1 MPKSAQNVAIDG
13 LSRRASSKS
22 SRASH
27 LYMLKREARR
37 IREEHA
43 AGRISAEDAATMLR
57 QLHSSSVP
65 SFFKSS
71 TDKAPA

>member
-1 MPKSAQNVAIDG
+1 MPKPAQKVGMDG
-13 LSRRASSKS
+13 LSSRTNSKS

-57 QLHSSSVP
+57 KLHSSP
-65 SFFKSS
+65 APFLFRSS